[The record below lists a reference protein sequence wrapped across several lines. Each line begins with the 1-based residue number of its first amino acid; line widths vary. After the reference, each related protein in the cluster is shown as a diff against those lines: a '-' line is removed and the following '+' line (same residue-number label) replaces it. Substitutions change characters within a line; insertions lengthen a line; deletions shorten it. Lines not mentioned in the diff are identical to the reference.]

1 MQTALRYVAFIVAGG
16 ILVISLFAD
25 QLGIGGAPGFGS
37 KQIAGALFGVVALA
51 ALAWLS
57 TRKR

>member
-1 MQTALRYVAFIVAGG
+1 MKTAPRYVAFIVAGA

-37 KQIAGALFGVVALA
+37 KQIAGTVFGVVALA
-51 ALAWLS
+51 ALGWLF